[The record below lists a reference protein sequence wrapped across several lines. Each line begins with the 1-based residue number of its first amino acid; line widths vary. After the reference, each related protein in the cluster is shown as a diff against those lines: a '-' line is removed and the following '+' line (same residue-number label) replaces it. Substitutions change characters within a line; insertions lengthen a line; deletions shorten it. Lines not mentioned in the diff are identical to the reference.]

1 MNSITLLAVVAGYF
15 VVLLLLSYFTS
26 KNATNDTFFRANKQS
41 PWYLVAFGMVGASLS
56 GVTFLSIPGVVG
68 SGGVNSSLAY
78 MQIVFGYTFGYIIIA
93 KVLLPLYYR
102 LNLTSI
108 YTYLEQRFGATT
120 HKTGAILFMVSKI
133 IGAAFR
139 LFLVVIVLQRFIMDG
154 LGVPFYLT
162 AIVTL
167 VLIWLYTFRGGIKTI
182 VWTDTLQTA
191 CMLLSLVISIFILAN
206 ALELDS
212 FGKFTSAIQNSDYA
226 QMLFFD
232 NGWENPNFFWKQFLS
247 GIFITIVM
255 TGLDQDMMQKNLTC
269 RNLKDSQKNMYS
281 LGFGLI
287 PVNFIFLLLGIL
299 LFLYLQKY
307 GIEVPTNQVSDTVKP
322 RYDLVYPTVVFEHF
336 SPAVGIIFL
345 IGVVAAAFSSA
356 DSALTSLTTSFS
368 VDFLKMDKKESTNFT
383 HKRNFIHLGFSAVL
397 LFTLLAFWLVNDDSV
412 INSLFVAAG
421 YTYGPLLGL
430 FAFGLFTKFQ
440 IRDRFVPLIAVCSPI
455 LTFLFSKYSKELLWG
470 YQVGFEL
477 LIINGLLT
485 FALLLIF
492 RKNKK

>member
-1 MNSITLLAVVAGYF
+1 MNSLTLLAVVAGYF
-15 VVLLLLSYFTS
+15 LILLLLSYATS
-26 KNATNDTFFRANKQS
+26 RNTNNDTFFRANKQS
-41 PWYLVAFGMVGASLS
+41 PWYMVAFGMIGASLS

-78 MQIVFGYTFGYIIIA
+78 MQIVFGYVLGYIVIA
-93 KVLLPLYYR
+93 KILLPLYYR

-108 YTYLEQRFGATT
+108 YTYLEQRFGKVA
-120 HKTGAILFMVSKI
+120 HKTGAILFMISKV

-139 LFLVVIVLQRFIMDG
+139 LFLVVIVLQRFVMDG
-154 LGVPFYLT
+154 LGIPFYAT

-167 VLIWLYTFRGGIKTI
+167 ILIWLYTFRGGIKTI

-212 FGKFTSAIQNSDYA
+212 WHKLTQAIGDSGYA
-226 QMLFFD
+226 KMLFFD
-232 NGWENPNFFWKQFLS
+232 NGWEDANFFWKQFLS
-247 GIFITIVM
+247 GMFITIVM

-269 RNLKDSQKNMYS
+269 KSLKDSQKNMYS
-281 LGFGLI
+281 LGIALV
-287 PVNFIFLLLGIL
+287 PVNFIFLILGIL
-299 LFLYLQKY
+299 LFLYMQKF
-307 GIEVPTNQVSDTVKP
+307 GVTVPTEDVAGIAKP
-322 RYDLVYPTVVFEHF
+322 RYDLVYPTIALQHF
-336 SPAVGIIFL
+336 SPTVGIIFL

-368 VDFLKMDKKESTNFT
+368 VDFLKMDKKESAGFT
-383 HKRNFIHLGFSAVL
+383 RKRNWIHIGFSIVL
-397 LFTLLAFWLVNDDSV
+397 LLTLLAFWVVNDDSV

-430 FAFGLFTKFQ
+430 FAFGLFTKYQ
-440 IRDRFVPLIAVCSPI
+440 IHDRLVPIVAIVAPL
-455 LTFLFSKYSKELLWG
+455 LTFLFSKYSQELLWG

-492 RKNKK
+492 KKKR